1 MKGLY
6 LRTPPVYGHSYF
18 AIAQTIAHTHSPEA
32 TFAKCGTFSS
42 SLAKLSKKWFA
53 PFAIQFYH
61 SSVSKLPLSDRIV
74 LQIDK
79 SIFFLKIMLAFLQMC
94 IFCCTFAA
102 SFDKRTQKQI
112 NLIKNK
118 KLMKKINFWVAT
130 LFMALL
136 PVLFTSCNQQNGA
149 DDITVVGKWEVKE
162 AIRAYYF
169 VNDKESLSESE
180 SYEVGQV
187 WEFTK
192 DRKLMVSDIADTFT
206 YTVSNNVLTTNYATT
221 HYSELAK
228 FFLIEN
234 LTAEQLVLS
243 VHYREK
249 DKVGERDVTNTLTF
263 SRLVE

>member
-1 MKGLY
+1 
-6 LRTPPVYGHSYF
+6 
-18 AIAQTIAHTHSPEA
+18 
-32 TFAKCGTFSS
+32 
-42 SLAKLSKKWFA
+42 
-53 PFAIQFYH
+53 
-61 SSVSKLPLSDRIV
+61 
-74 LQIDK
+74 
-79 SIFFLKIMLAFLQMC
+79 
-94 IFCCTFAA
+94 
-102 SFDKRTQKQI
+102 
-112 NLIKNK
+112 
-118 KLMKKINFWVAT
+118 MKKINFLVAT

-136 PVLFTSCNQQNGA
+136 PILFTSCKQQNGA

-192 DRKLMVSDIADTFT
+192 DGKLMVSDIADTFT

-221 HYSELAK
+221 HYSEAAK
-228 FFLIEN
+228 FVLIEEH
-234 LTAEQLVLS
+234 TADLLKLS

-249 DKVGERDVTNTLTF
+249 DKVGERDVMNTLTF

>member
-1 MKGLY
+1 
-6 LRTPPVYGHSYF
+6 
-18 AIAQTIAHTHSPEA
+18 
-32 TFAKCGTFSS
+32 
-42 SLAKLSKKWFA
+42 
-53 PFAIQFYH
+53 
-61 SSVSKLPLSDRIV
+61 
-74 LQIDK
+74 
-79 SIFFLKIMLAFLQMC
+79 
-94 IFCCTFAA
+94 
-102 SFDKRTQKQI
+102 
-112 NLIKNK
+112 
-118 KLMKKINFWVAT
+118 MKKINFWVAT

-192 DRKLMVSDIADTFT
+192 DGKLMVSDIADTFT

-234 LTAEQLVLS
+234 HTAEQLVLS